1 METPNI
7 AFELDGYPGKLEYP
21 DNLFVVGTVNIDETT
36 YMFSPKVLDRAN
48 VIEFKPQKND
58 VMKLFGTVD
67 AIIKVKPAS
76 DGSAEAFLR
85 LAREIQGGKFDV
97 EKNDKIFYK
106 SADDDTSKT
115 NMEFVEQVF
124 SDIYEITKENDFEF
138 AFRTVKEIRQYI
150 SAAYELTDN
159 KEFNINQAI
168 DEQLTQKVLPK
179 IHGNQKEIGVL
190 LDELRVLCQKNEL
203 LLSGK
208 KVEQMKGK
216 LAKIQYAS
224 FI

>member
-1 METPNI
+1 MQI
-7 AFELDGYPGKLEYP
+7 
-21 DNLFVVGTVNIDETT
+21 
-36 YMFSPKVLDRAN
+36 
-48 VIEFKPQKND
+48 
-58 VMKLFGTVD
+58 
-67 AIIKVKPAS
+67 
-76 DGSAEAFLR
+76 
-85 LAREIQGGKFDV
+85 
-97 EKNDKIFYK
+97 
-106 SADDDTSKT
+106 
-115 NMEFVEQVF
+115 
-124 SDIYEITKENDFEF
+124 
-138 AFRTVKEIRQYI
+138 RTVKEIRQYI